1 MRVLYIT
8 NIPAPYKI
16 VFFNELGKKL
26 DLTVVFEAK
35 GASNQGIKFNYNL
48 ETIQTFKAVFLSEGD
63 IKEKTV
69 NWKITK
75 YLKEPYDKIV
85 IGAYSYFTEM
95 FALLWLKTRKK
106 PYYLSTD
113 GGMIKADENPI
124 KKWYKTLLIS
134 GAKGYFSPSDMS
146 DKYLEYY
153 GAKKNAIYRYPFT
166 SYKKSNQIEEIITDI
181 EKEKLKTR
189 LNIKEK
195 YLVLGVGQFI
205 YRKGWDLLLNAMEG
219 ISDDVALC
227 LIGGKP
233 IEEYKRIVEEKK
245 LRHVYFKDFMKS
257 EELSEYY
264 KAADLF
270 VLPTR
275 EDIWGLV
282 INEAMNYGL
291 PVITTTAC
299 VAGLELVQEGENGY
313 LITNIDSESGCQKL
327 TLKMT
332 ELVANK
338 SLRDRMAQASLDK
351 AKEYSIEK
359 MAERYYL
366 IINSSEIVDEKRN
379 VSL

>member
-16 VFFNELGKKL
+16 DFFNELGKKL

-113 GGMIKADENPI
+113 GGMIKVDENPI

-134 GAKGYFSPSDMS
+134 GAVGYFSPSKTS
-146 DKYLEYY
+146 DEYLTYY
-153 GAKKNAIYRYPFT
+153 GAKKERIHRYPFT
-166 SYKKSNQIEEIITDI
+166 SYGESKRLQCIVGAEEKSALRA
-181 EKEKLKTR
+181 KLR
-189 LNIKEK
+189 ISESVLI
-195 YLVLGVGQFI
+195 LGVGQFI
-205 YRKGWDLLLNAMEG
+205 YRKGWDVLLKAMVNVSG
-219 ISDDVALC
+219 NTALYI
-227 LIGGKP
+227 IGGKNTR
-233 IEEYKRIVEEKK
+233 EYENIIKETGLKHIYLKE
-245 LRHVYFKDFMKS
+245 FMDS
-257 EELSEYY
+257 ENLVEYY
-264 KAADLF
+264 KAADFF

-282 INEAMNYGL
+282 INEAINFGL
-291 PVITTTAC
+291 PVITTTSC

-366 IINSSEIVDEKRN
+366 IINSSEIVDEKRD